1 MTQNEVP
8 VSESTYDIF
17 TFLSGMGF
25 WILIAI
31 ALIGVVLYKKFK
43 K

>member
-8 VSESTYDIF
+8 VSETTYDVF
-17 TFLSGMGF
+17 SFLSGMGF
-25 WILIAI
+25 WILIAL
-31 ALIGVVLYKKFK
+31 ALIGVFLYKKLK

>member
-8 VSESTYDIF
+8 VSETTYDIF
-17 TFLSGMGF
+17 SFLSGMGF
-25 WILIAI
+25 WILIAL
-31 ALIGVVLYKKFK
+31 ALIGVFLYKKFK

>member
-8 VSESTYDIF
+8 VSESTYDVF

-25 WILIAI
+25 WIIVAM

>member
-25 WILIAI
+25 WILVAI
-31 ALIGVVLYKKFK
+31 ALIVVVLYKKFK

>member
-1 MTQNEVP
+1 MTQNDVP
-8 VSESTYDIF
+8 VSESTYDVF

-25 WILIAI
+25 WILVAI

>member
-8 VSESTYDIF
+8 VSETTYDVF

-25 WILIAI
+25 WILVAI
-31 ALIGVVLYKKFK
+31 ALIGVFVYKKFK

>member
-1 MTQNEVP
+1 MVQHD
-8 VSESTYDIF
+8 VSVSDETYTIF
-17 TFLSGMGF
+17 SFLSGMGM
-25 WILIAI
+25 WLILAI